1 MDIFFLISLYDLML
15 RPVGGKLCVNAISCF
30 TAGELTAG
38 LSLCIVSLNLENN
51 ISFNSFKKLKL

>member
-1 MDIFFLISLYDLML
+1 MLTGRNNLY
-15 RPVGGKLCVNAISCF
+15 VNAILVV
-30 TAGELTAG
+30 TAGESVVD

>member
-1 MDIFFLISLYDLML
+1 MDIFFLILLYDLML
-15 RPVGGKLCVNAISCF
+15 TGRNNLYVNAILVV
-30 TAGELTAG
+30 TAGESVVD